1 MRSLNPSRNRP
12 LDWLFAAPSHI
23 GVLRAIKDS
32 PDGMSGRAVARAAG
46 LNHEACRMAL
56 VRLETL
62 GVVTRILT
70 DRTQLVRL
78 NRASELVNRG
88 LLPLLRAE
96 SELKEEVYSLIRRT
110 FRGRAKT
117 VTVFGSVARGE
128 DRPESDMDLLIVL
141 AGKDDEAVHDRA
153 FDLRAEV
160 LRRYGIEISPLVV
173 TLRHARGKAREG
185 NPLYADI
192 SAHGIDLLDERF
204 KDLVR

>member
-1 MRSLNPSRNRP
+1 MRLPHAARNRP

-23 GVLRAIKDS
+23 GVLRAIKDA
-32 PDGMSGRAVARAAG
+32 PEGMSGRAVARAAG

-62 GVVTRILT
+62 GIVTRILT

-78 NRASELVNRG
+78 NRANELVSRG
-88 LLPLLRAE
+88 LLPLFRTE

-110 FRGRAKT
+110 FRGCAKT

-128 DRPESDMDLLIVL
+128 ERPESDMDLLIVI
-141 AGKDDEAVHDRA
+141 AGKDDDAVHERA
-153 FDLRAEV
+153 SDLRAAV

-173 TLRHARGKAREG
+173 TLRHARAKARAG
-185 NPLYADI
+185 NVLYADI
-192 SAHGIDLLDERF
+192 AAHGFDLLHERF
-204 KDLVR
+204 KDLLR

>member
-1 MRSLNPSRNRP
+1 MRLPHAARSRP

-23 GVLRAIKDS
+23 GVLRAIKDA
-32 PDGMSGRAVARAAG
+32 PEGMSGRAVARAAG

-62 GVVTRILT
+62 GIVTRILT

-78 NRASELVNRG
+78 NRANELVSRG
-88 LLPLLRAE
+88 LLPLFRTE

-110 FRGRAKT
+110 FRGRAKS

-128 DRPESDMDLLIVL
+128 ERPESDMDLLIVL
-141 AGKDDEAVHDRA
+141 AGKDDEAVHERA
-153 FDLRAEV
+153 FELRDEV
-160 LRRYGIEISPLVV
+160 LRRYGIELSPIVV
-173 TLRHARGKAREG
+173 TLRHARSKAKAG

-192 SAHGIDLLDERF
+192 AEQGIDILEERLR
-204 KDLVR
+204 DII

>member
-1 MRSLNPSRNRP
+1 MRLPHAARNRP

-23 GVLRAIKDS
+23 GVLRAIKDA
-32 PDGMSGRAVARAAG
+32 PEGMSGRAVARAAG

-78 NRASELVNRG
+78 NRANELVNRG
-88 LLPLLRAE
+88 LLPLFRTE

-110 FRGRAKT
+110 FRGRAKA

-128 DRPESDMDLLIVL
+128 ERPESDMDLLIVIV
-141 AGKDDEAVHDRA
+141 GRDDEAVHDRA

-160 LRRYGIEISPLVV
+160 LRRYGIEISPLLV
-173 TLRHARGKAREG
+173 TLRHARAKARAG
-185 NPLYADI
+185 NILYADI
-192 SAHGIDLLDERF
+192 AAHGFDLLDERF